1 MSKVW
6 DFWSR
11 FYDRLWVQRVS
22 LGPTRRA
29 VAAKLA
35 GRLTSASRV
44 LDVGCGIGELLG
56 ELAQGVVRDRA
67 STSADGHGHSPG
79 LFLGVD
85 ASPGMIERARNR
97 HPELT
102 FEVRDANRLR
112 GLAEGGG
119 SHNLGQGQEQS
130 GFEVILCTHSLP
142 YYADPEQVL
151 ADMAGLL
158 SPGGILMLA
167 QASANSFYDEAVLS
181 LVKLTTG
188 TASYYSIEALRRL
201 AADHYEVVSA
211 EKVPTAWFM
220 PSIVLMVLR
229 LKTADLETGGGE
241 DGKHP

>member
-35 GRLTSASRV
+35 GRLSPATRV

-56 ELAQGVVRDRA
+56 ELSQGAIKDQASA
-67 STSADGHGHSPG
+67 STNTSASADGQESSPG

-102 FEVRDANRLR
+102 FEVRDASRLR
-112 GLAEGGG
+112 GLAVGDEAQ
-119 SHNLGQGQEQS
+119 GQGQS
-130 GFEVILCTHSLP
+130 GFDVILCTHSLP

-151 ADMAGLL
+151 ADMAALL
-158 SPGGILMLA
+158 GPGGVLLLA

-188 TASYYSIEALRRL
+188 TASYYSIEALKRL
-201 AADHYEVVSA
+201 AAARFEVASV

-220 PSIVLMVLR
+220 PSIILMVLR
-229 LKTADLETGGGE
+229 LKDPGMEREGNE
-241 DGKHP
+241 DGK

>member
-35 GRLTSASRV
+35 GRLSPATRV

-56 ELAQGVVRDRA
+56 ELFQGAVKDSAGRF
-67 STSADGHGHSPG
+67 ADGHESSPG

-102 FEVRDANRLR
+102 FEVRDASRLR
-112 GLAEGGG
+112 GLTVGDEDQ
-119 SHNLGQGQEQS
+119 GQGQS
-130 GFEVILCTHSLP
+130 GFDVILCTHSLP
-142 YYADPEQVL
+142 YYADPERVL
-151 ADMAGLL
+151 ADMAALL
-158 SPGGILMLA
+158 GPGGVLMLA

-188 TASYYSIEALRRL
+188 TASYYSIEALKRL
-201 AADHYEVVSA
+201 AAARFEVASV

-220 PSIVLMVLR
+220 PSIILMVLR
-229 LKTADLETGGGE
+229 LKEPGMEREDNE
-241 DGKHP
+241 DGK